1 MAKARH
7 EFRDPVHNF
16 IRVDDKDRV
25 VIDSTPVQ
33 RLRNIHQLATSFLV
47 YPGATHRRFEHSLG
61 VMELAG
67 RVFDVVTDSDNL
79 SEHMRQK
86 LRGILDERDYW
97 RRMLRSAALCH
108 DIGHLPFSHA
118 PEDLLPEG
126 WDHERMTGALI
137 QTAPLSDVW
146 RGQDPILNEED
157 IARLAISP
165 KAFAAHFPGADRSDV
180 RKDVL
185 SEIISGEAFGVDRMD
200 YLLRDS
206 LHLGVAYGRFDHYRL
221 IDSLR
226 ILPAPVD
233 GVDEDEREPQLGVT
247 EGGLHSAE
255 ALLLARYF
263 MFTQVYFHPVRRIY
277 DVHLGE
283 FLKAWLPDGAFTS
296 DPAQHLDLTDAEV
309 IVGLRQSAKNPDA
322 AGHDPARRLIHREHF
337 KVFWERNQP
346 DLEKNSDAGR
356 VIFEAAVD
364 EFGQDKVRRP
374 PPINPRAATVDFPVL
389 LRDDRVSSA
398 QSESDVL
405 QQLLPIA
412 SDAVYVEPTLR
423 DRARRWLRG
432 NKDEILKRVPK
443 EE

>member
-16 IRVDDKDRV
+16 IRVDDKDRIV
-25 VIDSTPVQ
+25 VDSVPLQ

-79 SEHMRQK
+79 SERMRQK
-86 LRGILDERDYW
+86 FRDILDEREYW

-118 PEDLLPEG
+118 PEDLLPTG
-126 WDHERMTGALI
+126 WDHERMTVALI
-137 QTAPLSDVW
+137 RSAPLSDIW
-146 RGQDPILNEED
+146 RDQSPVLNEID
-157 IARLAISP
+157 IARLAVSP
-165 KAFAAHFPGADRSDV
+165 RAFAAHVPNADQLDT

-185 SEIISGEAFGVDRMD
+185 SEVISGEAFGVDRMD

-206 LHLGVAYGRFDHYRL
+206 LHLGVAYGKFDHYRL

-226 ILPAPVD
+226 ILPSPID

-309 IVGLRQSAKNPDA
+309 LVGLRQAAKDPGA

-337 KVFWERNQP
+337 KVLWERNQP

-356 VIFEAAVD
+356 VIFEAAV
-364 EFGQDKVRRP
+364 EAFGEDKVRRP
-374 PPINPRAATVDFPVL
+374 APINPRAATVDFPVL
-389 LRDDRVSSA
+389 LRGDRVSSA
-398 QSESDVL
+398 QSVSDVL
-405 QQLLPIA
+405 QKLPPIA
-412 SDAVYVEPTLR
+412 SDFVYVEPASR
-423 DRARRWLRG
+423 DRASRWLRD
-432 NKDEILKRVPK
+432 NIDEILERVPR
-443 EE
+443 ED

>member
-25 VIDSTPVQ
+25 VIDSTPLQ
-33 RLRNIHQLATSFLV
+33 RLRNIHQLATSYLV

-67 RVFDVVTDSDNL
+67 RVFDVVSDPDNL
-79 SEHMRQK
+79 SEHLKQK
-86 LRGILDERDYW
+86 LRGILDEPDYW
-97 RRMLRSAALCH
+97 RRMLRAAALCH

-118 PEDLLPEG
+118 PEDLLPPG
-126 WDHERMTGALI
+126 WDHERMTVALI
-137 QTAPLSDVW
+137 HSAPLSDIW
-146 RGQDPILNEED
+146 RAQSPILNEID
-157 IARLAISP
+157 IARLAVSP
-165 KAFAAHFPGADRSDV
+165 RAFAAHFPAAEQSDV

-226 ILPAPVD
+226 ILPSPID
-233 GVDEDEREPQLGVT
+233 GAIEDEREPQLGVT

-283 FLKAWLPDGAFTS
+283 FLKEWLPGGAFTS
-296 DPAQHLDLTDAEV
+296 DPAQHLEMTDAEV
-309 IVGLRQSAKNPDA
+309 LVGLRQSAQNPDA
-322 AGHDPARRLIHREHF
+322 PGHEPARRLIHREHF
-337 KVFWERNQP
+337 KVLWERNQP

-356 VIFEAAVD
+356 VIFEAAGE

-374 PPINPRAATVDFPVL
+374 PPINPRAATIDFPVL
-389 LRDDRVSSA
+389 LRGDRISSA

-405 QQLLPIA
+405 QKLPPIA
-412 SDAVYVEPTLR
+412 SDNVYVEPALR
-423 DRARRWLRG
+423 DQARTWLRG
-432 NKDEILKRVPK
+432 NIVEILERVPR
-443 EE
+443 ED